1 MTRKLIPGGAQQL
14 ALFDLDNTL
23 LIGDSDY
30 AWNVFLIDE
39 GLVDETRYRSQNKQF
54 YADYERGEL
63 DMDAYFRFSLQPFID
78 HGLTKLQALLPK
90 FMATRVEPMVAPGA
104 AELLRTHADKTRV
117 IITATSRLI
126 TQPIAEHFAK
136 LAGLDALIATD
147 PEIVDGQVTG
157 RIDGTPCY
165 QAGKLDKLQQWI
177 ADSGIEFGQSWAW
190 SDSINDLP
198 LLDMADHAT
207 ATHPDARLRAEAESR
222 GWPVI
227 SLR

>member
-1 MTRKLIPGGAQQL
+1 MAGKL

-39 GLVDETRYRSQNKQF
+39 GYVDEGRYRSQNKAF

-63 DMDAYFRFSLQPFID
+63 DMDAYFAFSLSPFVE
-78 HGLTKLQALLPK
+78 HGLDAMGALLPK
-90 FMATRVEPMVAPGA
+90 FIETQVKPMIAPGA
-104 AELLRTHADKTRV
+104 ADLLRQHADKTRV
-117 IITATSRLI
+117 IITATSRFI
-126 TQPIAEHFAK
+126 TQPIADHFAAK
-136 LAGLDALIATD
+136 AGLDALIATD
-147 PEIVDGQVTG
+147 PEVVDGRVTG
-157 RIDGTPCY
+157 RIAGTPCY
-165 QAGKLDKLQQWI
+165 QAGKLDKLAQWI
-177 ADSGIEFGQSWAW
+177 AASGQTFDETWAW

-198 LLDMADHAT
+198 LLEWADHAT
-207 ATHPDARLRAEAESR
+207 ATHPDDRLRAEAQAR

>member
-1 MTRKLIPGGAQQL
+1 MTRKPSNSGQQDL

-39 GLVDETRYRSQNKQF
+39 GWVDEGRYRAQNKQF

-63 DMDAYFRFSLQPFID
+63 DMDAYFAFSLQPFVE
-78 HGLTKLQALLPK
+78 HGLAAMEALLPK
-90 FMATRVEPMVAPGA
+90 FIETRVIPMVAPGA
-104 AELLRTHADKTRV
+104 PDLLREHADKTRV
-117 IITATSRLI
+117 IITATSRFI
-126 TQPIAEHFAK
+126 TQPIADHFAEV
-136 LAGLDALIATD
+136 AGLEALIATD
-147 PEIVDGQVTG
+147 PEIVDGRATG
-157 RIDGTPCY
+157 RIDGTPNY

-177 ADSGIEFGQSWAW
+177 AASGKTFGETWAW

-198 LLDMADHAT
+198 LLAMADHAF
-207 ATHPDARLRAEAESR
+207 ATHPDDKLRAEAEAR

>member
-1 MTRKLIPGGAQQL
+1 MTRKLGPSGAQDL

-39 GLVDETRYRSQNKQF
+39 GLVDEARYRSQNKQF

-63 DMDAYFRFSLQPFID
+63 DMEAYFRFSLQPFID
-78 HGLTKLQALLPK
+78 HGLSKLQALLPK
-90 FMATRVEPMVAPGA
+90 FMDTRIKPMVAPGA
-104 AELLRTHADKTRV
+104 ADLLSHHADKTRV

-126 TQPIAEHFAK
+126 TQPIAEHFTE

-147 PEIVDGQVTG
+147 PEIIDGAVTG
-157 RIDGTPCY
+157 RIAGTPCY
-165 QAGKLDKLQQWI
+165 QAGKLDKLKQWM
-177 ADSGIEFGQSWAW
+177 ANSGQAFGETWAW

-207 ATHPDARLRAEAESR
+207 ATHPDDRLRAEAEAR

-227 SLR
+227 NLR